1 MREKG
6 AHGDGDDDDGGA
18 PVTGTAAAA
27 GLIATVEERLR
38 DVGRVVRN
46 SMLDALPDGE
56 PVRWLYGPMREYP
69 ARPGKA
75 LRPAL
80 CLSAGRAFG
89 GHPDDLLG
97 VSVAIELLHN
107 AFIVH
112 DDVADGS
119 EMRRG
124 RPTLAAEHG
133 IAAAI
138 NAGDG
143 LAVVAGQVL
152 RKATRALDRDLADL
166 VWAEFDTMAMRTLE
180 GQATE
185 VGWQLDQV
193 FDLTPE
199 DYLGLIMHKTCW
211 YTTIHPLRVGAIM
224 GSGGEVELSPL
235 VRFGFH
241 FGAAF
246 QIRDDLLNLI
256 GDERTYGKEIL
267 GDLYEGK
274 RTLTLVHL
282 VSTARGRDR
291 TLLGDYLR
299 RNRSERSQDQVH
311 TIRTMMDEYGSIA
324 FTREYAEG
332 ILSAAEEYFEQAFAD
347 AQPGPDLEFL
357 RSLVPY
363 VWARWR

>member
-1 MREKG
+1 MTETADR
-6 AHGDGDDDDGGA
+6 DD
-18 PVTGTAAAA
+18 
-27 GLIATVEERLR
+27 LIVGVESRLR
-38 DVGRVVRN
+38 EVGRVVRN
-46 SMLDALPDGE
+46 SMLDAMPDGD
-56 PVRWLYGPMREYP
+56 PVRWLYGPMRDYP
-69 ARPGKA
+69 SRPGKA

-89 GHPDDLLG
+89 GAPDDLLG
-97 VSVAIELLHN
+97 IAVAIELLHN
-107 AFIVH
+107 AFLVH

-133 IAAAI
+133 IAVAL

-152 RKATRALDRDLADL
+152 RRATRQLDRDLADL
-166 VWAEFDTMAMRTLE
+166 VWGEFDTMAMRTLE

-185 VGWQLDQV
+185 VGWQLDDV
-193 FDLTPE
+193 ADLGPE
-199 DYLGLIMHKTCW
+199 DYLELIMHKTCW
-211 YTTIHPLRVGAIM
+211 YTTIHPLRVGAIV
-224 GSGGEVELSPL
+224 GSGGQADLGPL

-256 GDERTYGKEIL
+256 GDEQQYGKEIL

-274 RTLTLVHL
+274 RTLPLVHL
-282 VSTARGRDR
+282 LTTATGADGQLVR
-291 TLLGDYLR
+291 DYLR
-299 RNRSERSQDQVH
+299 RSRAQRSPELVATVRAL
-311 TIRTMMDEYGSIA
+311 MDDYGSIT
-324 FTREYAEG
+324 FTREFAEG
-332 ILSAAEEYFEQAFAD
+332 ILVVAEDYFEQAFAD
-347 AQPGPDLEFL
+347 AQPGPDLDFL

-363 VWARWR
+363 VWARWH

>member
-1 MREKG
+1 M
-6 AHGDGDDDDGGA
+6 
-18 PVTGTAAAA
+18 TSTADRT
-27 GLIATVEERLR
+27 GLISSVETRLR
-38 DVGRVVRN
+38 EVGRVVRN
-46 SMLDALPDGE
+46 SMLDAMPDGD
-56 PVRWLYGPMREYP
+56 PVQWLYGPMREYP

-80 CLSAGRAFG
+80 CMSSGRAFG
-89 GHPDDLLG
+89 GSADDLLG
-97 VSVAIELLHN
+97 VAVAIELLHN
-107 AFIVH
+107 AFLVH
-112 DDVADGS
+112 DDIADGS

-133 IAAAI
+133 VAAAL

-152 RKATRALDRDLADL
+152 RRATRRLDRDLAEL
-166 VWAEFDTMAMRTLE
+166 VWGEFDTMALRTLE

-185 VGWQLDQV
+185 AGWQLDEIV
-193 FDLTPE
+193 DLGPE
-199 DYLGLIMHKTCW
+199 DYLNLIMHKTCW
-211 YTTIHPLRVGAIM
+211 YTTIHPLRVGAIIAT
-224 GSGGEVELSPL
+224 GGQAELSAL

-256 GDERTYGKEIL
+256 GDEAMYGKEIL

-282 VSTARGRDR
+282 MATATGSDRDFVR
-291 TLLGDYLR
+291 DYLR
-299 RNRSERSQDQVH
+299 LHRAERSEDMVR
-311 TIRTMMDEYGSIA
+311 TIRALMDDYDCIN
-324 FTREYAEG
+324 FTSEFAEG
-332 ILSAAEEYFEQAFAD
+332 ILLTAEDYFEEAFAD
-347 AQPGPDLEFL
+347 AHAGPDLDFL